1 MKLNIYPVCFSIGV
15 LFGIN
20 KDSIEIK
27 STTLLMLV
35 LITAIFSSQDSG
47 LSKLLFYISL
57 MYGVLYLSS
66 TPLFLSLKVKN
77 DISYGIYL
85 WGFPVQQ
92 IVASAIGNYNIIY
105 NQVASIFISIIA
117 GTLSWILIEKR
128 FIEYG
133 KKFTKMNKAI
143 SQ

>member
-1 MKLNIYPVCFSIGV
+1 M
-15 LFGIN
+15 GI
-20 KDSIEIK
+20 
-27 STTLLMLV
+27 
-35 LITAIFSSQDSG
+35 SSSA
-47 LSKLLFYISL
+47 
-57 MYGVLYLSS
+57 
-66 TPLFLSLKVKN
+66 N
-77 DISYGIYL
+77 
-85 WGFPVQQ
+85 
-92 IVASAIGNYNIIY
+92 VASAIGNLYIIY

>member
-1 MKLNIYPVCFSIGV
+1 
-15 LFGIN
+15 
-20 KDSIEIK
+20 
-27 STTLLMLV
+27 
-35 LITAIFSSQDSG
+35 
-47 LSKLLFYISL
+47 
-57 MYGVLYLSS
+57 MYGVLYFSS

-92 IVASAIGNYNIIY
+92 IVASAIGNYSIIY

-133 KKFTKMNKAI
+133 KKFTKMNEVI
-143 SQ
+143 